1 MNESKSYLIP
11 TLETKRLKLEPL
23 STKFCSY
30 KYVNWLNDPEVYQY
44 LDNGGN
50 YTYNSLF
57 EYLTKYTEN
66 PVFFW
71 AIIIKEDNTHIGNIK
86 IDPINQKNQIGEYG
100 ILLGDKNKWG
110 QGYAKEATK
119 AVIDYCFKI
128 LELRKITLG
137 VIKDNIAAVN
147 LYQNLGFE
155 IEGIYRMHAVYNG
168 KFCDSLRMALFNFK
182 DPLVNN
188 YFNYNL
194 KI

>member
-1 MNESKSYLIP
+1 MRELNTHNIP
-11 TLETKRLKLEPL
+11 TLVTERLKLEPL
-23 STKFCSY
+23 SIKYCSS
-30 KYVNWLNDPEVYQY
+30 KYVNWLNDPEIYKY

-57 EYLTKYTEN
+57 EYLTKYTEK

-86 IDPINQKNQIGEYG
+86 VDPINIKNQIGEYG
-100 ILLGDKNKWG
+100 ILMGDKNKWG

-119 AVIDYCFKI
+119 VVIDYCFKV
-128 LELRKITLG
+128 LGLRKITLG
-137 VIKDNIAAVN
+137 VIKDNIAAVK

-155 IEGIYRMHAVYNG
+155 TEGIYRMHGLYDER
-168 KFCDSLRMALFNFK
+168 FCDALRMALFNLD

-188 YFNYNL
+188 YFNYN
-194 KI
+194 